1 MRKTK
6 GERSSLDLQLSA
18 GAGDVERLP
27 IWHWDVLYK
36 SAFICLR
43 KNRKSA
49 QMNNLFVQFKKL
61 APSHTCPGG
70 QAQIINT
77 AIRSQIS
84 CEGKKKKRVAYTH
97 TDSSDGI
104 LDSQSISF
112 LVLKGDTGPHSK
124 AE

>member
-1 MRKTK
+1 MHKAK
-6 GERSSLDLQLSA
+6 GERSTLDLQLSA

-27 IWHWDVLYK
+27 IWQSDVLYK

-49 QMNNLFVQFKKL
+49 QMNNLFVQLKRL
-61 APSHTCPGG
+61 APSHTCPGD

-77 AIRSQIS
+77 AIKSQVS
-84 CEGKKKKRVAYTH
+84 CEEKKKKRVVYIH

-104 LDSQSISF
+104 LDSQ
-112 LVLKGDTGPHSK
+112 
-124 AE
+124 